1 MSSYRFELWTDH
13 FQFYLQDWHAQPDTS
28 VIWNDQT
35 IAQHIAVTEG
45 LVAIGTLR
53 YGGSTD
59 VTVELCESQPE
70 YSARDWD
77 YIVHAS
83 IAVHSHTL
91 MLYSPE
97 MGHQGDA
104 QIDVEPGM
112 YEVLV
117 FYGNIEGFDN
127 ENDLE
132 GEDHY
137 RLALWPGNPVETHI
151 IKTYSPSA
159 P

>member
-1 MSSYRFELWTDH
+1 MRSYRFELWTDH
-13 FQFYLQDWHAQPDTS
+13 FQLYLQDWAAQPDTS

-35 IAQHIAVTEG
+35 IAQRIAVAEG
-45 LVAIGTLR
+45 LVAVGTQR
-53 YGGSTD
+53 YGGRTE
-59 VTVELCESQPE
+59 VTVELCDSQPT
-70 YSARDWD
+70 YSADDWD
-77 YIVHAS
+77 HIVHTS

-97 MGHQGDA
+97 RGHQGDA
-104 QIDVEPGM
+104 QVHVEPGI

-117 FYGNIEGFDN
+117 FYGNIEGFAD

-137 RLALWPGNPVETHI
+137 RLALWPGKPMEMHM
-151 IKTYSPSA
+151 IKTY
-159 P
+159 